1 MPSVPID
8 LLRESRKQF
17 SELLLEKM
25 RAPDGSYDE
34 SFVVPGL
41 IIPRRSN
48 QTPLNL
54 ETNNPLSLHDE
65 VCIGYSSVMFILLAV
80 ICRTRGRSV
89 AAMGL
94 RKIIQQDVERTFPDM
109 GYFRSDEVQHQ
120 LTNVLFLY
128 SAMHPDIGYRQG
140 MHELLPPLFYAI
152 DFDSVPEAHEVFET
166 DSLFAEFCSRSWV
179 AADSWALFSAIMQKV
194 FQWYEWREPA
204 LPPPAALGPVNLKP
218 YVPPI
223 VEACNRIQGNLLKSV
238 DPTLYEAMQGAGIEP
253 QIYGLQW
260 LRLLFTREF
269 PMDEAMM
276 LWDGL
281 LASSHPTPS
290 LVLWLCVAMFIRI
303 RTKLM
308 T

>member
-1 MPSVPID
+1 
-8 LLRESRKQF
+8 
-17 SELLLEKM
+17 
-25 RAPDGSYDE
+25 
-34 SFVVPGL
+34 
-41 IIPRRSN
+41 
-48 QTPLNL
+48 
-54 ETNNPLSLHDE
+54 
-65 VCIGYSSVMFILLAV
+65 MFTLLAV

-140 MHELLPPLFYAI
+140 MHELLAPLFYAI

-194 FQWYEWREPA
+194 SQWYEWREPA
-204 LPPPAALGPVNLKP
+204 LPPPAALGPVKLKP

-308 T
+308 TRLPCYSSHSPQISVIPSDYSTQLTYLLRYQTCRIPEPYTTSFYSFDMLRPWRYRPVLPQAPHS